1 MAQEIPT
8 VNAPTF
14 PPMTEAVAAQGGM
27 WFTTYNLAGQA
38 SRILIE
44 DAVAAGNTIASAIRS
59 LTISR
64 TFTTAEVLASNTTR
78 LPFGIVCPTGYYV
91 LCEFAMFRATFN
103 GVAYATNTT
112 AEVGTV
118 GATRVQKQQN
128 LLGFTADTQGSM
140 ATLAA
145 QVNTTQYVEAAD
157 LEFGTLTGD
166 PTAGDSDITIDIV
179 YSLIPI

>member
-1 MAQEIPT
+1 MANEAI
-8 VNAPTF
+8 VNVTQLPLMA
-14 PPMTEAVAAQGGM
+14 ESAAAQGGM
-27 WFTTYNLAGQA
+27 QVTVYNQGGQA
-38 SRILIE
+38 SRMAIE
-44 DAVAAGNTIASAIRS
+44 DVVAAGNTLASAVRS

-64 TFTTAEVLASNTTR
+64 TFTPAEVLASNTTR

-91 LCEFAMFRATFN
+91 LCEFAMFRGEFN
-103 GVAYATNTT
+103 TTAYATNTT

-140 ATLAA
+140 STLSA
-145 QVNTTQYVEAAD
+145 QVNAIQYVEGAD

-166 PTAGDSDITIDIV
+166 PTLGDSDVTIDIV
-179 YSLIPI
+179 YSLIPV